1 VGRVAWGAG
10 PGRESRLP
18 VDVVEDEVII
28 AEDGLRQDSSSI
40 HGYPA
45 IGDGLLLHRAG
56 RCASVGVDMGVG
68 VGVDWSAVWHS
79 VSVRVCVGMG
89 IGMGAVWMHDICIDH
104 GIVLCCVLR

>member
-1 VGRVAWGAG
+1 MLVVGRVAWGAG
-10 PGRESRLP
+10 TGRESRLP

-45 IGDGLLLHRAG
+45 IGDCLLLHRAG

-68 VGVDWSAVWHS
+68 AGL
-79 VSVRVCVGMG
+79 
-89 IGMGAVWMHDICIDH
+89 GMGAVWMHDICIDR